1 MRKVDSGAER
11 EANHKDSAVFVQ
23 VMCSAQTVA
32 DQPFGVGVASEVVH
46 GFNQRG
52 LQLLIVRCTGLWAA
66 QDLVSL
72 KHRGSQILGGPQC
85 RHTPVLVCKNF

>member
-1 MRKVDSGAER
+1 MGQR
-11 EANHKDSAVFVQ
+11 EAYHKDGAVFVQ
-23 VMCSAQTVA
+23 VMCFAQTVA
-32 DQPFGVGVASEVVH
+32 DQPFGVGIAGEIVH

-72 KHRGSQILGGPQC
+72 KHRGIEILEGPQC
-85 RHTPVLVCKNF
+85 RHKPLQVLTF